1 VRVLLVNDYGTPAGG
16 AELQM
21 LALREGLRAAGH
33 DARLFSSCASLVPAE
48 VQADYTCYGTTVD
61 KLWPVMQTFNLSA
74 ARRLRS
80 VLAQFRPEVVH
91 VRMFLTQL
99 SPLIMPLLRD
109 VPSLYQVAFYRPI
122 CPRGT
127 KILPDGR
134 PCREPA
140 GVACLTHC
148 LTPQSWVV
156 LMMQLRLFRRWRSV
170 FRLIVALSHAMA
182 RRLEAEG
189 FGPVEV
195 VHNGVAER
203 PPRPPL
209 AGPPVVA
216 YAGRLAPEKGVD
228 VLLRAVARVRASL
241 TGTRLLIAGDG
252 PERDRLRAL
261 AAELGLGPE
270 DVSFLG
276 HLPHTELERRLDLA
290 WVQAVPSLWDEP
302 FGNVTTEAMM
312 RGTAVVASAV
322 GAQPEIVRDNETGVL
337 VPPGDASAL
346 AGALVRVVG
355 DQSLA
360 ERFGLNGR
368 GIALS
373 EFAQVRVMERF
384 VELYDQLLPRRAA
397 SLRSADAAAVAV
409 PPERDPMQDRRG
421 RRRPRTPFAGTIA

>member
-61 KLWPVMQTFNLSA
+61 KLWPVVQTFNLSA

-91 VRMFLTQL
+91 VRMFLWQL
-99 SPLIMPLLRD
+99 SPLILPLLRET
-109 VPSLYQVAFYRPI
+109 PSLYQAAVYKSI
-122 CPRGT
+122 CPTGT
-127 KILPDGR
+127 KLLPNGR
-134 PCREPA
+134 PCHDPA
-140 GVACLTHC
+140 GVACLRHC
-148 LTPQSWVV
+148 LTPQSWAV

-203 PPRPPL
+203 PPRRAL
-209 AGPPVVA
+209 AEVPIVA

-228 VLLRAVARVRASL
+228 VLLRAFARVRAQL
-241 TGTRLLIAGDG
+241 TGTRLLIVGDG

-270 DVSFLG
+270 EVSFLG
-276 HLPHTELERRLDLA
+276 HLPHAELERRLDVA

-322 GAQPEIVRDNETGVL
+322 GAQPEIVHDGETGFL
-337 VPPGDASAL
+337 VPPGDAHAL

-355 DQSLA
+355 DRALA

-368 GIALS
+368 GIALR
-373 EFAQVRVMERF
+373 EFAQVRVVERF
-384 VELYDQLLPRRAA
+384 VQLYDQLLPRRAA
-397 SLRSADAAAVAV
+397 SLRGAVAGSAR
-409 PPERDPMQDRRG
+409 PNPE
-421 RRRPRTPFAGTIA
+421 PRIP